1 MADQPELDG
10 CMPKLTEGE
19 DLMIGGEADSTN
31 WYCAT
36 VGQINLHQI
45 HRHHIT
51 EPIGLPLIKF
61 RSKAKFLS
69 AIIQVIE
76 GMFLP
81 LLVDHQLIALMTWL
95 QSLSFSL
102 LS

>member
-1 MADQPELDG
+1 
-10 CMPKLTEGE
+10 
-19 DLMIGGEADSTN
+19 MIDSEADSTN
-31 WYCAT
+31 WYRAM
-36 VGQINLHQI
+36 VGQINLHRI
-45 HRHHIT
+45 HRRHVT

-69 AIIQVIE
+69 AIIRVIE

-81 LLVDHQLIALMTWL
+81 LLVDHQLIVLMTWL